1 MNEIESALKEFVM
14 EHFGID
20 SLRMGMDLREDLDLS
35 DGDIYEII
43 SFAEDN
49 WELDFPSDFE
59 CDTLGEI
66 AEYVEENV

>member
-1 MNEIESALKEFVM
+1 MNEIESTLKEFVM
-14 EHFGID
+14 EHFALD
-20 SLRMGMDLREDLDLS
+20 SVRLGMDLRDDLDLS

-66 AEYVEENV
+66 AEYVEEHV

>member
-1 MNEIESALKEFVM
+1 MSEIESALREFVM
-14 EHFGID
+14 EHFAVD
-20 SLRMGMDLREDLDLS
+20 SVRMGMDLREDLDLS

-49 WELDFPSDFE
+49 WEIDFPSDFE

-66 AEYVEENV
+66 AEFVEENV